1 MRLLF
6 LHQNFPGQFKHL
18 APALAAGPANEVV
31 AIGEEQAIARCTDLH
46 PRLKLLAYPKPQGA
60 SPQTHHYLR
69 GTEAAVRRGQSVVRL
84 LMELKARGFVPD
96 LVVAHPGW
104 GEALFIKDVFPQ
116 TRLVLYLEFY
126 YRAFGSDVNFDREYP
141 TSVDDVFRLR
151 IKNTVQLLS
160 IEQADAAV
168 SPTQWQAAQFPTRFR
183 ERITVMHDGIDTRRV
198 APGDAQVVLPGGRVL
213 TRRDKVVT
221 YVSRN
226 LEPYRGF
233 HTFMRAVPAIH
244 ASHPDAQIVVVGGD
258 EVSYSRPPPPGETY
272 RERQLK
278 EIAGRFD
285 PARLHFLGR
294 VPYDTYLDVLRVS
307 SAHLYLTYPFVLSW
321 SLIEAMACGCLL
333 VASRTPPVEE
343 VLRDGVNARL
353 VDFFS
358 ADELAQRTLEALADE
373 PAAGH
378 QALRRQAR
386 ADAVAGYDLASV
398 CLPRLLD
405 FVNAQAA
412 RRTE

>member
-18 APALAAGPANEVV
+18 APALAADPANEVV
-31 AIGEEQAIARCTDLH
+31 AIGEEQAIARCTGLH

-160 IEQADAAV
+160 IEQADAAI
-168 SPTQWQAAQFPTRFR
+168 SPTQWQAAQFPARFR

-198 APGDAQVVLPGGRVL
+198 APGDAQVALPGGRVL

-278 EIAGRFD
+278 EITGRFD

-373 PAAGH
+373 PAAEH
-378 QALRRQAR
+378 QALRRHAR
-386 ADAVAGYDLASV
+386 ADAVAGYDLASA

-405 FVNAQAA
+405 FVNDQAA